1 MPNQALVQDSL
12 VGLELGHYRILQRI
26 GSGGMGVVYRG
37 YDDHLDREV
46 AIKVLNPGT
55 IANDT
60 SRKRFR
66 NEAHALSKLNHPSV
80 ATVHDFDT
88 QDGQDFLVMEY
99 IEGVNLAD
107 RLAYGPLPE
116 DEVVHLGEQLCNG
129 LSAAHSHGVIHSDLK
144 PGNLRLTTDGRLK
157 ILDFGLAKLRQ
168 PFLPEVATATTLGGE
183 TFTGTLPYMAPEQL
197 TGDVIDARTDI
208 YAAGLVLY
216 EMITGQ
222 RPYAELHDAKL
233 FGAILHHRPIPPAV
247 LNPRSSHE
255 LGRIIEKCLE
265 KDPSMRYRSVD
276 DLSRDLLHIREGVP
290 NDMNQEWQAA
300 GALSSLNWNRK
311 TNRNKKW
318 MRLAFALVILLGIVF
333 SLRAM
338 FPAWFSSLSGPAIPQ
353 VKQVAVLPFA
363 VMGGD
368 GETAALGAGLT
379 ETITAKLTQLTRD
392 PHLQVVPSAEM
403 RVKHIATA
411 DQARTEFGVNLALGG
426 SLHKSGNQ
434 MRINCVL
441 EDTRT
446 RRQIR
451 ARSLTVTTG
460 DAFAVED
467 AVVNGAMEMLGL
479 DARSRPRGNA
489 ESLRAQAAG
498 AYDYYVQGIG
508 YLQDYDREGNLDS
521 AIEVFQHA
529 LALDKNYAPAYA
541 GLGEA
546 YWQKYLVHKQPEW
559 LKKSQ
564 DACQMG
570 GHLDDQLP
578 AAHTCLGTLFAR
590 VGNYAEAVNEFAQV
604 LESEPT
610 NDGAYRGLASAYEH
624 VGRLQ
629 EAENTYKRAIAL
641 RPNYW
646 ATYNWLGVFYYN
658 RARFQEASDM
668 FRQAVAL
675 APDSVRGY
683 YNLAASSMEEARYDD
698 AIKASERS
706 IAIQPSAYGYTNLG
720 SAYFFLKRYED
731 AVRAFEQA
739 VRFSEKDPLVW
750 LNLGDGYYW
759 SPGRRKD
766 AAAAYEKC
774 AALALEEL
782 KVNPKDSAM
791 YGNLAVCQAMQGQKE
806 IAIETLNRGFHLA
819 PEDPFL
825 MFQAA
830 LVYNQFGEREETLR
844 WLAKS
849 RAAGYSQV
857 KFRDYPNFD
866 ALHSESRF
874 QELLR
879 AK

>member
-1 MPNQALVQDSL
+1 MPDQALVQDSL

-37 YDDHLDREV
+37 YDAHLEREV
-46 AIKVLNPGT
+46 AVKVLNPGT
-55 IANDT
+55 IVNDA

-66 NEAHALSKLNHPSV
+66 NEARALSKLNHPSV

-88 QDGQDFLVMEY
+88 LNGQDFLVMEY

-107 RLAYGPLPE
+107 RLAFGPLPE
-116 DEVVHLGEQLCNG
+116 DEVVYLGEQLCNG
-129 LSAAHSHGVIHSDLK
+129 LSAAHSHGVVHSDLK
-144 PGNLRLTTDGRLK
+144 PGNLRLTADGRLK

-168 PFLPEVATATTLGGE
+168 PFLPEVATASTLGGE
-183 TFTGTLPYMAPEQL
+183 AFTGTLPYMAPEQL
-197 TGDVIDARTDI
+197 TGDIIDARTDI

-216 EMITGQ
+216 EMTTGQ

-233 FGAILHHRPIPPAV
+233 FGAILHHPPIPPGL
-247 LNPRSSHE
+247 LNPKASPE

-265 KDPSMRYRSVD
+265 KDASKRYPSAD
-276 DLSRDLLHIREGVP
+276 ELKRDLLHL
-290 NDMNQEWQAA
+290 AA
-300 GALSSLNWNRK
+300 GAHTGADVGQQAGGVLPP
-311 TNRNKKW
+311 TNRHKKW
-318 MRLAFALVILLGIVF
+318 MRAGMVIAILLGIGF
-333 SLRAM
+333 GLRLL

-363 VMGGD
+363 VMDGD

-403 RVKHIATA
+403 RVKRIATA

-451 ARSLTVTTG
+451 ARSLTVTAG

-479 DARSRPRGNA
+479 DARLRPRGNA
-489 ESLRAQAAG
+489 DSSRAQAAG

-508 YLQDYDREGNLDS
+508 YLQNYDREGNLDS

-564 DACQMG
+564 DACQMA

-590 VGNYAEAVNEFAQV
+590 VGNYAEAVNEFSQV

-624 VGRLQ
+624 LGRLR
-629 EAENTYKRAIAL
+629 EAENTFKRAIAL

-658 RARFQEASDM
+658 RARFREASDM

-731 AVRAFEQA
+731 ALLPFEQA
-739 VRFSEKDPLVW
+739 TRFSEKDPLVW

-759 SPGRRKD
+759 APGRRKD
-766 AAAAYEKC
+766 AAAAYQKC
-774 AALALEEL
+774 AALAAEEL
-782 KVNPKDSAM
+782 QLNPKDSGV
-791 YGNLAVCQAMQGQKE
+791 YGMLAICQAMLGLKNVAVEALNQG
-806 IAIETLNRGFHLA
+806 LHLA
-819 PEDPFL
+819 PEDATL
-825 MFQAA
+825 LYQAA
-830 LVYNQFGEREETLR
+830 LIYNQFDEREETLR
-844 WLAKS
+844 WLA
-849 RAAGYSQV
+849 RYRVVGHSQA
-857 KFRDYPNFD
+857 KLRDCPNFEPLRSD
-866 ALHSESRF
+866 PRF